1 MVLVLILSFV
11 EPPATSIIC
20 VNSCIYERKFTVH
33 SQQNRIKKLIVGFS
47 TIVISILVENA
58 LVQAQKAPNNNV
70 QNVQKQ
76 IIQLNQATLRTPEEM
91 QRANVQPVN
100 PPSMEI
106 PFRTTIDPET
116 YERLKK
122 EAEGQ
127 TGSSPSKQNLDS
139 NSNQN
144 STP

>member
-1 MVLVLILSFV
+1 MHFKQ
-11 EPPATSIIC
+11 TQ
-20 VNSCIYERKFTVH
+20 T
-33 SQQNRIKKLIVGFS
+33 QKLIVGIS
-47 TIVISILVENA
+47 TILTTVLIQNA
-58 LVQAQKAPNNNV
+58 LVQAQTSPNNNV
-70 QNVQKQ
+70 RKH
-76 IIQLNQATLRTPEEM
+76 IIQLNPATLRTPEEM

-106 PFRTTIDPET
+106 PIRLTIDPET

-127 TGSSPSKQNLDS
+127 SGSPPPKPNFDS